1 LVTAVPRLSSGL
13 VIVGAYAI
21 KVRRTLFAQ
30 LRDRTRADK
39 EWAQKVAFAAAQLN
53 RVLFEVFVNR
63 LKLDKGDVV
72 RVRIDYDVD
81 EEKKEVVWRWD
92 TLTVEVFRRLANE
105 QVAEAVKEVASR
117 VSELL
122 AVGVR
127 YELEKLG
134 ETEDGDV
141 VYSVKTAGREV
152 GTVIVTPLDD
162 ELLVKT
168 GAVLEPFPM
177 TIGRSRLP
185 LGGRPAEEA
194 VAEYVS
200 KATTMGRQ
208 VEEEAALKLINDLR
222 SRVSAKPLEG
232 VAEEEGGGEGA

>member
-1 LVTAVPRLSSGL
+1 VPRLSSGL

-92 TLTVEVFRRLANE
+92 TLTVEVFRRLASE
-105 QVAEAVKEVASR
+105 QVAEAAKEVASR
-117 VSELL
+117 VSEPLRPPPRPRPQGAWL
-122 AVGVR
+122 R
-127 YELEKLG
+127 PS
-134 ETEDGDV
+134 T
-141 VYSVKTAGREV
+141 SGR
-152 GTVIVTPLDD
+152 L
-162 ELLVKT
+162 
-168 GAVLEPFPM
+168 
-177 TIGRSRLP
+177 
-185 LGGRPAEEA
+185 
-194 VAEYVS
+194 
-200 KATTMGRQ
+200 
-208 VEEEAALKLINDLR
+208 
-222 SRVSAKPLEG
+222 SA
-232 VAEEEGGGEGA
+232 